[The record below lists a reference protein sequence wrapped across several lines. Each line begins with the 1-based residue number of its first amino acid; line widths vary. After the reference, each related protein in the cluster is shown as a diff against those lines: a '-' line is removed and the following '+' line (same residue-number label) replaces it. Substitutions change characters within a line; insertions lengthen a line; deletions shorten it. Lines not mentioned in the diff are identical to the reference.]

1 MPATTA
7 TTATAGTILAL
18 DLGKYKSVACAYTGS
33 PGTARFESFSTDRAR
48 LTQLLTRCHPAVV
61 VIELDVPRAWLRRN
75 CRQLWYSVR
84 DIPPARFTRV
94 IDFAEVAGASMDLV
108 A

>member
-1 MPATTA
+1 
-7 TTATAGTILAL
+7 
-18 DLGKYKSVACAYTGS
+18 
-33 PGTARFESFSTDRAR
+33 
-48 LTQLLTRCHPAVV
+48 LLTHPESRSLSRGARQNGGRVENV
-61 VIELDVPRAWLRRN
+61 MVIELDVPRAWLCRN
-75 CRQLWYSVR
+75 HRQLWYSVG